1 MSLIRLGGPRAE
13 RDSTFA
19 AATGRGGSRPD
30 SGMQE
35 RPSLALEHAITSVRA
50 RGGFVLDLGS
60 ASGPNVTFFS
70 GLGCKLYIADLNNS
84 LFSTTT
90 LADRAEALDQ
100 ALGREIP
107 ANESFDLVLLWDLL
121 DYLDDA
127 EIRILGARL
136 RPVCRA
142 TALLYGMVSY
152 RKEIPDRPVR
162 YEVRDLKTIGSAV
175 DSPLVR
181 PAPLHKE
188 PELAKL
194 LPDFEVDST
203 YLLRHGMQEYLFR
216 ARPQE

>member
-1 MSLIRLGGPRAE
+1 MIRPGAPRAE
-13 RDSTFA
+13 SGSTFE
-19 AATGRGGSRPD
+19 AATGQD
-30 SGMQE
+30 SAGAQE
-35 RPSLALEHAITSVRA
+35 RPSLALEHAIAPVKA
-50 RGGFVLDLGS
+50 RGGFVLDLGP
-60 ASGPNVTFFS
+60 ACGPNVTFFA

-84 LFSTTT
+84 LFTART
-90 LADRAEALDQ
+90 LAGRAEALEN

-107 ANESFDLVLLWDLL
+107 SHESFDLVLLWDLL

-142 TALLYGMVSY
+142 TSLLYGMVSY
-152 RKEIPDRPVR
+152 RKEIPDRPAR
-162 YEVRDLKTIGSAV
+162 YEIRDLKTIGSTP
-175 DSPLVR
+175 DSPLTR

-188 PELAKL
+188 PELARL

-216 ARPQE
+216 ARPHE